1 MKEILPISQ
10 TKLYGLDNFFN
21 ELVELNKKKKL
32 PNKILLSGQKGVGK
46 STLVYHFINYVLSL
60 NENYKYDLKN
70 LQIDLENHSYK
81 TVRNKTNLNFI
92 LIDIESEKK
101 YIDINQIRTLIS
113 SLNKSSLNDKPRFVL
128 IDNIEF
134 LNLNSINALLKV
146 LEEPAFNVHFFLIN
160 NDKRVLPT
168 LISRCLNFRIF
179 MNSQTKLDVSNR
191 LLEVKLETIINKDL
205 LNYYY
210 TPGNIYNLC
219 KFAKS
224 NEYDLT
230 NLTLN
235 DFIKV
240 VIKNNHYKKDSYIRY
255 LLFDFIEFYFRKF
268 ETSLSLKIIDKYSYF
283 LKKISDTKKFNLDY
297 ESLFIEFEKE
307 ILNG

>member
-1 MKEILPISQ
+1 
-10 TKLYGLDNFFN
+10 
-21 ELVELNKKKKL
+21 
-32 PNKILLSGQKGVGK
+32 
-46 STLVYHFINYVLSL
+46 
-60 NENYKYDLKN
+60 
-70 LQIDLENHSYK
+70 
-81 TVRNKTNLNFI
+81 
-92 LIDIESEKK
+92 
-101 YIDINQIRTLIS
+101 
-113 SLNKSSLNDKPRFVL
+113 
-128 IDNIEF
+128 
-134 LNLNSINALLKV
+134 
-146 LEEPAFNVHFFLIN
+146 
-160 NDKRVLPT
+160 
-168 LISRCLNFRIF
+168 